1 MEFGFLYIYIF
12 KTGFKKTSRLRLLNG
27 IIEQLTL
34 EEAEEVKQEEVEIEN
49 RMTLTIF

>member
-34 EEAEEVKQEEVEIEN
+34 EEAEEVKQEVDIEN